1 MADPSDEEI
10 RSLRESV
17 DAVSKLAADP
27 QAFDEAFDAYIK
39 GDAGRFREIL
49 ERLGLLDLCPII
61 CRFFCHKHCVAICR
75 RFCGDAPAEPLN
87 GAEVRAFTE
96 ALQRLVR
103 DEDALHR
110 LLDIIRR
117 DDAAAW
123 KRVIERLDFGRFCHQ
138 LCHFLC
144 RIHCHLRCFELCPPN
159 PLITKIDS
167 VPISQIDPQGFG
179 NGPGDPMAN
188 VPLPNPAGGVGDH
201 PFGGVPD
208 VFGIFNMPT
217 ATEYKVE
224 ISDNPGGPYDP
235 IAETLHGTNN
245 ISVFPWTIPCTRT
258 PSGGADPGWYQVA
271 DICDSHGGP
280 NAIGWKMLVTWP
292 TAHRPDGTYFLRL
305 RVRDGTTERVS
316 SPQIALTDNTPP
328 PMPVI
333 KLELETPEGER
344 KELKCGKVSRGE
356 GLVAVTV
363 KAFDLNFSRLSVA
376 AQGNSGLSVPVV
388 DTGGNPLS
396 KTYNGNK
403 LDQGYPVETTF
414 LWDPWSD
421 PRIVP
426 CCYVVRI
433 DIWDRALS
441 SNVWAGGHGN
451 AGWEAIEIGF

>member
-167 VPISQIDPQGFG
+167 VPISQIDPSGFWQRSR
-179 NGPGDPMAN
+179 GPDGQR
-188 VPLPNPAGGVGDH
+188 
-201 PFGGVPD
+201 
-208 VFGIFNMPT
+208 
-217 ATEYKVE
+217 
-224 ISDNPGGPYDP
+224 P
-235 IAETLHGTNN
+235 IAQPG
-245 ISVFPWTIPCTRT
+245 RG
-258 PSGGADPGWYQVA
+258 SGGSPF
-271 DICDSHGGP
+271 
-280 NAIGWKMLVTWP
+280 
-292 TAHRPDGTYFLRL
+292 RRGT
-305 RVRDGTTERVS
+305 
-316 SPQIALTDNTPP
+316 
-328 PMPVI
+328 
-333 KLELETPEGER
+333 
-344 KELKCGKVSRGE
+344 
-356 GLVAVTV
+356 
-363 KAFDLNFSRLSVA
+363 
-376 AQGNSGLSVPVV
+376 
-388 DTGGNPLS
+388 
-396 KTYNGNK
+396 
-403 LDQGYPVETTF
+403 
-414 LWDPWSD
+414 
-421 PRIVP
+421 
-426 CCYVVRI
+426 
-433 DIWDRALS
+433 
-441 SNVWAGGHGN
+441 
-451 AGWEAIEIGF
+451 